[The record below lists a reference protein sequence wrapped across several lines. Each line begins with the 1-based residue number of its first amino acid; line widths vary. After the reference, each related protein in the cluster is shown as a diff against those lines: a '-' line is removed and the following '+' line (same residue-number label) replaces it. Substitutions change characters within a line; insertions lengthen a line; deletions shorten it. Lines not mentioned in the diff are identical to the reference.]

1 MIFSHCIKCTSPFL
15 PMLVPHC
22 INPPLLCPVYNS
34 VVGVVTGRGEPA
46 VARWAA
52 GAHWPCPLSQNCPG
66 HSIPQSWTLLSLCLV
81 QIQARGATETLDN
94 LVLLSIFHWG
104 CYPTRGHVAT
114 TSRCFEIVSF
124 NYGRT
129 TFEKSFWK
137 ASFPCYIP
145 RTAEEQFTK

>member
-1 MIFSHCIKCTSPFL
+1 MSRVQLCSRCGHWAGRACSGQVSSRSTLALSCVTKVSWSL
-15 PMLVPHC
+15 Y
-22 INPPLLCPVYNS
+22 PLC
-34 VVGVVTGRGEPA
+34 
-46 VARWAA
+46 
-52 GAHWPCPLSQNCPG
+52 
-66 HSIPQSWTLLSLCLV
+66 WTLLSLCLV